1 MKSTWIRWL
10 AGILFGVVIGRVSF
24 GIVAPFLSPV
34 LGAEPQWLAE
44 DPTAFHYVIIAALV
58 IQLVVA
64 VASAVWLARIS
75 VMKRLIGWGLVIL
88 GAVLLLN
95 IVSTLLFS
103 GLDLGALI
111 NPGSR
116 AESDASTAF
125 WFWLLAMA
133 LPYTVIGAVGLIV
146 GGILLRKARGES
158 GSGRKKGHLA

>member
-64 VASAVWLARIS
+64 VASA
-75 VMKRLIGWGLVIL
+75 
-88 GAVLLLN
+88 
-95 IVSTLLFS
+95 
-103 GLDLGALI
+103 
-111 NPGSR
+111 
-116 AESDASTAF
+116 
-125 WFWLLAMA
+125 AMI
-133 LPYTVIGAVGLIV
+133 T
-146 GGILLRKARGES
+146 
-158 GSGRKKGHLA
+158 

>member
-116 AESDASTAF
+116 EESDASTAF

-133 LPYTVIGAVGLIV
+133 LPYTVIGAAGLIV

-158 GSGRKKGHLA
+158 GSGRKKGRPA